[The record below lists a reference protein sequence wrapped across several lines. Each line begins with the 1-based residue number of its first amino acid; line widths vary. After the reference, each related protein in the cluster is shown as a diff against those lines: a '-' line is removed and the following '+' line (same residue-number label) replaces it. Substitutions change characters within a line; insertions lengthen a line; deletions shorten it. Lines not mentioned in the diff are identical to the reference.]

1 MSKDVRQKRIMRS
14 GGAVN
19 SEVCALMDVSGSDS
33 IVQLATNDFSMGK
46 KIYWKQISVGMKKRI
61 RYKFN
66 LEDLEVKLHI
76 EILSDTAIFLLLGVL
91 GRGTGQTPRGCT
103 RPP

>member
-1 MSKDVRQKRIMRS
+1 
-14 GGAVN
+14 
-19 SEVCALMDVSGSDS
+19 
-33 IVQLATNDFSMGK
+33 MGK
-46 KIYWKQISVGMKKRI
+46 KIYWKKSVLGWRKEYDIQI
-61 RYKFN
+61 N

>member
-1 MSKDVRQKRIMRS
+1 
-14 GGAVN
+14 
-19 SEVCALMDVSGSDS
+19 MDVSGSDS

-46 KIYWKQISVGMKKRI
+46 KIYWKKSVLGWRKNTI
-61 RYKFN
+61 YKFN

>member
-1 MSKDVRQKRIMRS
+1 MRTMNVSKDVRQKRIMRS

-46 KIYWKQISVGMKKRI
+46 KIYWKKS
-61 RYKFN
+61 
-66 LEDLEVKLHI
+66 
-76 EILSDTAIFLLLGVL
+76 VL
-91 GRGTGQTPRGCT
+91 GWRKEYDTNLI
-103 RPP
+103 